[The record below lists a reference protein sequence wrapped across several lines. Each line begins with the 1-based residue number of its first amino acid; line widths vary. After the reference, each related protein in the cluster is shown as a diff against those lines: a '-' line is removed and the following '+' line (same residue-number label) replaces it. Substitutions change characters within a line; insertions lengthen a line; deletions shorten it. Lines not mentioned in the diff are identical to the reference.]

1 MSQNTTPSA
10 MMVQYDAGTDAMLAP
25 LHYTEP
31 KSTSAYL
38 VMFIDCVRAS
48 LLEYG
53 LKLRSLG
60 RGGGPE

>member
-1 MSQNTTPSA
+1 

-53 LKLRSLG
+53 LKLRSFG
-60 RGGGPE
+60 WGGGPD